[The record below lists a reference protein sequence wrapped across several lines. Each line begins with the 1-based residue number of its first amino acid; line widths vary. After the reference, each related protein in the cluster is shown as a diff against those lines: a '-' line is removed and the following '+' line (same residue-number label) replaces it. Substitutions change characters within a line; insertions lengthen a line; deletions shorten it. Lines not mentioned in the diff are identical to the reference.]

1 MGRVVVSLSD
11 ELEEDVRKEVEKI
24 YWNRP
29 GAISIFFE
37 TLIRNYI
44 ENNGGGDQSE

>member
-11 ELEEDVRKEVEKI
+11 ELEEVVRKEVEKV

-37 TLIRNYI
+37 TLIRNYL
-44 ENNGGGDQSE
+44 NANGGDASD